1 MVVRTANNFRLKQTG
16 RRIAGKTF
24 KDVLEEKQILDN
36 KTKFI
41 AWCIFLFFFIETGTL
56 GLIPR
61 NYYFVYRNMR
71 LSDFIMYFLI
81 IYSFFNI
88 KDFIELYR
96 SKAVLVV
103 KLFLLYLSFQFIISV
118 ILYEQNFLEYFF
130 RLKSLWISFLIFP
143 FMQLISRKGL
153 GYLAKIIF
161 PIAVIS
167 NILYILTYVTGVSL
181 MPDISIEKQNLPG
194 GLQVNRIFGGTFFG
208 ELFFFWYI
216 FEWITNK
223 VRLTQVFFAILFVT
237 PHILSFGRAGWV
249 FIIFNVVLL
258 FLWNFLKQREFK
270 LLFKQGIVLTLFGLL
285 LIYSLIKFVP
295 ESDYLTEAIE
305 ARVLQGQENVENKTG
320 TYGTR
325 LANSAGLIELW
336 LKSNILFGIGMHPM
350 IVLKP
355 TTSEELLYVWGFSD
369 VRWSALLAAYGLVGF
384 LMAVIFQIYYIQ
396 KCIVVLKKSTNNS
409 MYTYFVITLLANLL
423 FDTLLNYTYNLVS
436 FRLWGLNAVMA
447 LYIAALAYKAENL
460 DA

>member
-1 MVVRTANNFRLKQTG
+1 MIARTANNFRIRQNGKRLD
-16 RRIAGKTF
+16 GKTF
-24 KDVLEEKQILDN
+24 RDVLEEKQILDN

-56 GLIPR
+56 GLVPK

-88 KDFIELYR
+88 KDFIKLYQ
-96 SKAVLVV
+96 SKTILIV
-103 KLFLLYLSFQFIISV
+103 KIFFLYLIFQFIISV
-118 ILYEQNFLEYFF
+118 ILYEQNFIEYFF
-130 RLKSLWISFLIFP
+130 RLKSLWTSFLIFP
-143 FMQLISRKGL
+143 FMLLINRKGL
-153 GYLAKIIF
+153 PYLAKIIF

-167 NILYILTYVTGVSL
+167 NVLYILTYITGVSL

-194 GLQVNRIFGGTFFG
+194 GMQVNRIFGGTFFG
-208 ELFFFWYI
+208 ELFFFWYL

-223 VRLTQVFFAILFVT
+223 VRPIQLFFAVLFIT
-237 PHILSFGRAGWV
+237 PHILSFGRAGWA
-249 FIIFNVVLL
+249 FIAFNILVM
-258 FLWNFLKQREFK
+258 FIWNFLKQREFK
-270 LLFKQGIVLTLFGLL
+270 ILLRQGIVLAIFVGVV
-285 LIYSLIKFVP
+285 IYSILKFVP
-295 ESDYLTEAIE
+295 DSDVLTEAIE
-305 ARVLQGQENVENKTG
+305 ARVMQGQENIENKTG

-369 VRWSALLAAYGLVGF
+369 VRWSSLLAAYGLVGF
-384 LMAVIFQIYYIQ
+384 LLAVIFQIYYVQ
-396 KCIVVLKKSTNNS
+396 KSIVVLKRSRNYS
-409 MYTYFVITLLANLL
+409 IHTYFVIILLVNLL

-436 FRLWGLNAVMA
+436 FRLWGLNSALA
-447 LYIAALAYKAENL
+447 LYIANLTYKSTNI